1 MDNCNVFLVV
11 DTIVACRVRLVRGN
25 KKMTDGITTN
35 ISQDSLLFISVAEP
49 TPTVSANK
57 PGSNG

>member
-25 KKMTDGITTN
+25 KMTDGITKN
-35 ISQDSLLFISVAEP
+35 ISQDSLLFILVAEP
-49 TPTVSANK
+49 TPTASANK
-57 PGSNG
+57 PGSEG